1 MLLKQLTTS
10 TDRKLAKI
18 NRYLKE
24 SFGFTLNSNVK
35 TETLEKMYEKLERE
49 LHEMKLDNKT
59 PQDSE
64 YSKKL
69 LMREGI
75 VSLLEKQTLTENVGL
90 QVQDIK
96 NKVVAWLCDYACQ
109 CINIGDSVD
118 DAVNDAMR
126 HYRSSKYRFPD
137 QVVEQL
143 LRNSIHE
150 KMGSDTQH
158 ATLYD
163 SVYEDIDTNTV
174 ADAVFTKIQDMYPE
188 IVSEVGADYLGTVI
202 DDVAQMHS
210 GELTPDAVA
219 RLVSSVIERVPS
231 DLNESD
237 DLRDLSAKR
246 DQIENSIHEL
256 KKRYFPELQ
265 ARKIIEPGDP
275 VLDRF
280 TESDKNRYLELLD
293 LRGRISDAMN
303 QIHRSRQAYSKPT
316 PSIPVYPGAKSGQR
330 YMGDSVEEGLGDF
343 FKRGEKYVPQ
353 IGDAVQKKSKPS
365 SKGIVVSVRD
375 DECEVA
381 WDAQRISPESI
392 KNLVKIQQSDKFN
405 IGNSVVEKKDFARVG
420 IIWSIGGGNKFE
432 VRWNEG
438 TYSTVDENKI
448 ELTNPRINEVAPPG
462 MEDWIKDRKEEFK
475 KRYGD
480 RWEEVL
486 YATAWKMANRD

>member
-35 TETLEKMYEKLERE
+35 TKTLEKMYEKLEQE

-109 CINIGDSVD
+109 CINIGDNID

-137 QVVEQL
+137 QIVEQL
-143 LRNSIHE
+143 LRDSIHE
-150 KMGSDTQH
+150 KMGDVKQP
-158 ATLYD
+158 ARLYD
-163 SVYEDIDTNTV
+163 SMYEDVDTNTV

-219 RLVSSVIERVPS
+219 RLVSSVVERLPS

-237 DLRDLSAKR
+237 DLSDLSVKR

-256 KKRYFPELQ
+256 KKGYFPELD
-265 ARKIIEPGDP
+265 ARKIIKAGDP
-275 VLDRF
+275 VLDTF
-280 TESDKNRYLELLD
+280 SESDKNRYLALLD
-293 LRGRISDAMN
+293 LRRRISDAMN
-303 QIHRSRQAYSKPT
+303 QIHRSRQAYREPT
-316 PSIPVYPGAKSGQR
+316 PATPVYPERRGGTR
-330 YMGDSVEEGLGDF
+330 YMGDSVE
-343 FKRGEKYVPQ
+343 
-353 IGDAVQKKSKPS
+353 KK
-365 SKGIVVSVRD
+365 
-375 DECEVA
+375 
-381 WDAQRISPESI
+381 Q
-392 KNLVKIQQSDKFN
+392 F
-405 IGNSVVEKKDFARVG
+405 
-420 IIWSIGGGNKFE
+420 
-432 VRWNEG
+432 
-438 TYSTVDENKI
+438 
-448 ELTNPRINEVAPPG
+448 
-462 MEDWIKDRKEEFK
+462 
-475 KRYGD
+475 
-480 RWEEVL
+480 
-486 YATAWKMANRD
+486 